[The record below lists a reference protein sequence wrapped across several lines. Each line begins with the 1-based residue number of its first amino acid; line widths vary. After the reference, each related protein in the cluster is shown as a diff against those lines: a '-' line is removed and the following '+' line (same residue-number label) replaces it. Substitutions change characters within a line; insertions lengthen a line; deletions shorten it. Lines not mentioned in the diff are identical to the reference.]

1 MTEPS
6 PDGATRWV
14 VVLADRAAGQA
25 APPGVD
31 ARAYALALCED
42 VLELVADL
50 SIVTAAVLCLSRGD
64 EAWVADVT
72 GLTWPG
78 TRVEQSAVEQAAGG
92 AAGESVLEALALAH
106 RRGADAAAVLAG
118 DAPDLPG
125 LLLGKLFRA
134 LGSAEVAVS
143 AADGGG
149 LVALASR
156 LPSPGWLIAELA
168 SLDADALAAQ
178 GSGPDRLAIAPSW
191 HRLRTPADVRRL
203 DPGLEG
209 WATTRSLLSSPV
221 R

>member
-1 MTEPS
+1 MTVTS
-6 PDGATRWV
+6 PDGAIRWV
-14 VVLADRAAGQA
+14 VVLADRAAAAA

-31 ARAYALALCED
+31 GREYALAMCED

-50 SIVTAAVLCLSRGD
+50 SIVTAAVLCLDRGD
-64 EAWVADVT
+64 DRWLADVT
-72 GLTWPG
+72 ALTWPG
-78 TRVEQSAVEQAAGG
+78 TVVEPASTGSTGSPG
-92 AAGESVLEALALAH
+92 AAVLAALALADRH
-106 RRGADAAAVLAG
+106 GVDAAAVLAA

-134 LGSAEVAVS
+134 LGGHEVAVS

-156 LPSPGWLIAELA
+156 LPSPAWLTAAQA
-168 SLDADALAAQ
+168 SLDADSLLVK
-178 GSGPDRLAIAPSW
+178 GSADGRVSVGPSW
-191 HRLRTPADVRRL
+191 HRLRAPLDVRRL

-209 WATTRSLLSSPV
+209 WATTRSLLSSPL

>member
-1 MTEPS
+1 VTELA

-14 VVLADRAAGQA
+14 VVLADRAAAAA

-31 ARAYALALCED
+31 GRAYALAMVED

-50 SIVTAAVLCLSRGD
+50 SIVTAAVLCVSRGD
-64 EAWVADVT
+64 DAWAADVT
-72 GLTWPG
+72 ELTWPG
-78 TRVEQSAVEQAAGG
+78 TVVEQAFVDLSGELVLAG
-92 AAGESVLEALALAH
+92 LAVAH
-106 RRGADAAAVLAG
+106 RHGIDAAAVMAG

-134 LGSAEVAVS
+134 LGSSETAVS
-143 AADGGG
+143 VADGGG

-156 LPSPGWLIAELA
+156 LPVPTWLTAELA
-168 SLDADALAAQ
+168 GLDSDALVAQ
-178 GSGPDRLAIAPSW
+178 GSRPDRLAVGPSW
-191 HRLRTPADVRRL
+191 HRLRAATDVRRL

-209 WATTRSLLSSPV
+209 WASTRSLLSSPV

>member
-1 MTEPS
+1 MSEPS
-6 PDGATRWV
+6 PDGVTRWV
-14 VVLADRAAGQA
+14 VVLADRSASAA

-31 ARAYALALCED
+31 GRAYALAMVED

-64 EAWVADVT
+64 DAWAVDVS

-78 TRVEQSAVEQAAGG
+78 TVVAAATAESPG
-92 AAGESVLEALALAH
+92 AAELEALALAQ
-106 RRGADAAAVLAG
+106 RYGADAAAVLAG

-134 LGSAEVAVS
+134 LGSAEVSVS
-143 AADGGG
+143 LADGGG
-149 LVALASR
+149 LVAVASR
-156 LPSPGWLIAELA
+156 LPPPAWLTAELP
-168 SLDADALAAQ
+168 SFDSDALPARS
-178 GSGPDRLAIAPSW
+178 SGPDQLSVGPSW
-191 HRLRTPADVRRL
+191 HRLRTPVDVRRL

-209 WATTRSLLSSPV
+209 WSSTRSLLSPPL

>member
-1 MTEPS
+1 MSQPS
-6 PDGATRWV
+6 PDGVTRWV
-14 VVLADRAAGQA
+14 VVLADRAAAVA

-31 ARAYALALCED
+31 GRAYALAMCED

-64 EAWVADVT
+64 ERWVDDVT
-72 GLTWPG
+72 GVTWPG
-78 TRVEQSAVEQAAGG
+78 TVVEQAL
-92 AAGESVLEALALAH
+92 AGEPVREALALAH
-106 RRGADAAAVLAG
+106 RHGVDAAAVLAG

-134 LGSAEVAVS
+134 LGSSEVVVS

-156 LPSPGWLIAELA
+156 LPSPSWLAELVD
-168 SLDADALAAQ
+168 LDSDALVAK
-178 GSGPDRLAIAPSW
+178 GFGPERLAVGPSW
-191 HRLRTPADVRRL
+191 HRLRAPADVRRL

-209 WATTRSLLSSPV
+209 WAVTRSLLTSPV

>member
-1 MTEPS
+1 VTDA
-6 PDGATRWV
+6 PDGVTRWV
-14 VVLADRAAGQA
+14 VVLADRAAAAA

-31 ARAYALALCED
+31 GRAYALAMCED

-50 SIVTAAVLCLSRGD
+50 SIVSAAVLCVSRAD
-64 EAWVADVT
+64 EAWPADVA

-78 TRVEQSAVEQAAGG
+78 TAVE
-92 AAGESVLEALALAH
+92 
-106 RRGADAAAVLAG
+106 DAAAETGGNAVLASLELAGRRGVAAAAVVAG

-134 LGSAEVAVS
+134 LGSAQVAVS

-156 LPSPGWLIAELA
+156 LPAPAWLTADLADLDSDVLMAKGVSRELCA
-168 SLDADALAAQ
+168 V
-178 GSGPDRLAIAPSW
+178 GPSW
-191 HRLRTPADVRRL
+191 HRLREPADVRRL

-209 WATTRSLLSSPV
+209 WASTRSLLSSPV